1 GRYIMKSI
9 IKEIFYGER
18 GNCDNYK
25 TSEEYSKILE
35 KVNKLYKEI
44 KSVLTAEKREEF
56 ETLCKLQGD
65 LEVETADEHFI
76 EGVKIGILL
85 GIEAC
90 N

>member
-1 GRYIMKSI
+1 MKSI

-18 GNCDNYK
+18 GHFEK
-25 TSEEYSKILE
+25 VKASAEYLKILGEIADKYEVVKKDLPEE
-35 KVNKLYKEI
+35 KKKEF
-44 KSVLTAEKREEF
+44 EEF
-56 ETLCKLQGD
+56 CD
-65 LEVETADEHFI
+65 LRDSIEVKTADDHFI

>member
-1 GRYIMKSI
+1 MKSI

-18 GNCDNYK
+18 GNSDNYK
-25 TSEEYSKILE
+25 ASEEYYKILE
-35 KVNKLYKEI
+35 KVSKLHKEI
-44 KSVLTAEKREEF
+44 LDKMSDERKEKF
-56 ETLCKLQGD
+56 EKFCNLQD
-65 LEVETADEHFI
+65 QLEVETADAHFI

>member
-1 GRYIMKSI
+1 MKSI

-25 TSEEYSKILE
+25 ASEEYYKTLE
-35 KVNKLYKEI
+35 KVSKLHKEI
-44 KSVLTAEKREEF
+44 INGLSDEQKENF
-56 ETLCKLQGD
+56 EIFCKLQD
-65 LEVETADEHFI
+65 NLEVETADAHFI

-85 GIEAC
+85 GIEAS